1 MEKLK
6 KVLHW
11 LDENLESTIC
21 MILMVAFCSILFL
34 QVVMRKVFNNSLSW
48 SEELA
53 RYIFIWMVFIGIS
66 YGAKQMKHLKID
78 VFLNV
83 FPKKIR
89 GFIVILADVIVLT
102 FGGVVVFAAYI
113 TVSKYLQ
120 VGTASPA
127 MHIPYWFI
135 HSAPMVG
142 YALTIIRQVQTIIY
156 RIKVLKS
163 GGSDIPGSDNEDGE
177 EALL

>member
-1 MEKLK
+1 M
-6 KVLHW
+6 
-11 LDENLESTIC
+11 DENLESTIC

-102 FGGVVVFAAYI
+102 FGGVI
-113 TVSKYLQ
+113 E
-120 VGTASPA
+120 GI
-127 MHIPYWFI
+127 M
-135 HSAPMVG
+135 
-142 YALTIIRQVQTIIY
+142 
-156 RIKVLKS
+156 
-163 GGSDIPGSDNEDGE
+163 
-177 EALL
+177 